1 MKKYR
6 ELKNH
11 LPAIL
16 ESYATPT
23 PQILLSRAA
32 EISPAH
38 LVP

>member
-1 MKKYR
+1 M
-6 ELKNH
+6 
-11 LPAIL
+11 PAIF

-23 PQILLSRAA
+23 PQMLLSLAA